1 MYVCEQSDW
10 NQINASYVTLAVQ
23 LLLQVSCFTKRTLGA
38 PFTDINWL
46 TPQHHMSSEVWH
58 EVTYPFPNFS
68 GCTIEVWQRTSNFI
82 THFIMEVIIYPSWI
96 KVNPAISVDG
106 SLADARRNI
115 DVSGTTS
122 DVILSDVVMK
132 SSLRHMFTKKL
143 LLAEL
148 SLRAHCLFRN

>member
-1 MYVCEQSDW
+1 MQAMWLQLFSYCFRFPVSPSGQQGPFYW
-10 NQINASYVTLAVQ
+10 HGLTWIPASYVQWSVGWSYL
-23 LLLQVSCFTKRTLGA
+23 S
-38 PFTDINWL
+38 I
-46 TPQHHMSSEVWH
+46 
-58 EVTYPFPNFS
+58 PNLS

-82 THFIMEVIIYPSWI
+82 THYITEVITYPYWI
-96 KVNPAISVDG
+96 KVKPAISVDG

-122 DVILSDVVMK
+122 DVVLSDVVMK

-143 LLAEL
+143 LLAER